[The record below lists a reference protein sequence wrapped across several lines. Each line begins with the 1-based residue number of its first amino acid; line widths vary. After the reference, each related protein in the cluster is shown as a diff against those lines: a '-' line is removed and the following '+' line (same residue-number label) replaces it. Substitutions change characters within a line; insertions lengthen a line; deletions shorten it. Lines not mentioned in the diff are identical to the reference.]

1 MFLLSAIYIV
11 VVDMPH
17 QASELETLES
27 ILINTS
33 AEPAKLTYA
42 LIKSIARNFS
52 QEIGHGRFGVVYL
65 GVLQNRNVAVKKLS
79 SLQGFSDELFA
90 DEIKSLMM
98 AKHNNIVRFLGYC
111 SDTQEEL
118 SEINGRYIM
127 AEVPQK
133 FLCFEYVANGSLQR
147 YLTEKSHVDQWQ
159 IRYNIIKGICQGIN
173 YLHKENI
180 IHLDLKPEN
189 VLLDAHMEPKLM
201 DFGLSRC
208 FDEGQ
213 SRIITKFING

>member
-1 MFLLSAIYIV
+1 M
-11 VVDMPH
+11 
-17 QASELETLES
+17 
-27 ILINTS
+27 
-33 AEPAKLTYA
+33 
-42 LIKSIARNFS
+42 
-52 QEIGHGRFGVVYL
+52 
-65 GVLQNRNVAVKKLS
+65 KKLS

-147 YLTEKSHVDQWQ
+147 YLTG
-159 IRYNIIKGICQGIN
+159 R
-173 YLHKENI
+173 
-180 IHLDLKPEN
+180 
-189 VLLDAHMEPKLM
+189 
-201 DFGLSRC
+201 
-208 FDEGQ
+208 
-213 SRIITKFING
+213 